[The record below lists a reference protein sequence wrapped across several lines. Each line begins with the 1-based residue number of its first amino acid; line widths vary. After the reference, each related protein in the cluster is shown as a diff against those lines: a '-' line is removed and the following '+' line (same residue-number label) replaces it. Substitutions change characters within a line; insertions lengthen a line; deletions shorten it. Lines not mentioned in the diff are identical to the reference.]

1 MKNTFHNLTGVSS
14 RTIATAVLGL
24 FITGA
29 SYGSPRIN
37 TITFDTSS
45 LTACIPAVGTVSVS
59 YTVHS
64 VRGKNGTINGVYVLS
79 GLPAGVTADAIA
91 GFTSIGNN
99 PFPDRTLT
107 LNISSTALAG
117 IHSFSIQLYNSQ
129 GVTDQATVTGTLIL
143 NLAPAFTSS
152 PSSII
157 TNTAAGTC
165 SATVNYTATASG
177 FPAPT
182 LSYIMSGATTASGNG
197 SGSGVVFN
205 RGVTNVTI
213 TASNVCSPAA
223 TASFSVT
230 VNDNEAPV
238 FTNLPASMTINCDAS
253 SDASNTGNAT
263 ATDNCTGVS
272 MSYSDAS
279 TQNADVN
286 NAAHYNYS
294 ITRTFTATDEN
305 NNSSNYEQVI
315 TVQDITAPSVTCAE
329 NATRPTATGL
339 CSYIVSG
346 SEFDAA
352 ASADNC
358 SAVSLTYTL
367 SGATTATGSSSLD
380 GIELNKGTT
389 TIMWTATDV
398 SGNFSACG
406 FYVTVNDMES
416 PIIGMPQNIVTANT
430 EGLCGALIHFDIL
443 FADNCEGAKV
453 TQESGRPSDSEFPM
467 GTTVNMFTVT
477 DASGNTASGS
487 FTVTV
492 YDNEP
497 PTIVSITTSDFN
509 GYNVSCS
516 GSCNGS
522 ATIEATDNCSA
533 AITYLWDNGQT
544 TPTATDLCG
553 GAHSVMISDGTNTNF
568 AEIIITRPE
577 ELDVYA
583 GPDAVTYYGYGNNQN
598 VVRTALVVGGV
609 PPYSYSW
616 TMNRSLMCNM
626 ITNAGDE
633 LFSSETVAEN
643 PCPES
648 PMNFIMAALP
658 VCTGSETLTAVLL
671 DNAEVTVTVT
681 DANGCS
687 ATSSFKIAAEDV
699 RCFAGNSTTAK
710 VQMCHRTGT
719 ATNPWIQICVDPDA
733 VASHLAHGDYLG
745 LCGKRMDASVNVG
758 SSELKVYPNPNNG
771 NFTLDFQSDNTSNE
785 DLLVQIKSVAGNV
798 VYSKTISATDGHFE
812 GVLHSGDLDE
822 GFYIVNIQQGA
833 ESVNQTIVIMK

>member
-1 MKNTFHNLTGVSS
+1 MKKHFHNLTGVSR
-14 RTIATAVLGL
+14 RTIAAATLLLIA
-24 FITGA
+24 GA
-29 SYGSPRIN
+29 SYGTPRIN
-37 TITFDTSS
+37 TITFTP
-45 LTACIPAVGTVSVS
+45 LTQTACIPASGTVSVS
-59 YTVHS
+59 YVLHA
-64 VRGKNGTINGVYVLS
+64 VRGQNGTVVGTYAIS
-79 GLPAGVTADAIA
+79 GLPSGVTANSIS
-91 GFTSIGNN
+91 GFTSTGNN
-99 PFPDRTLT
+99 SFPDRTLT
-107 LNISSTALAG
+107 LNISATASG
-117 IHSFSIQLYNSQ
+117 GNYSFSVRLYNSQ

-143 NLAPAFTSS
+143 NTAPSFIASPTSV
-152 PSSII
+152 I
-157 TNTAAGTC
+157 TNTEAGTC
-165 SATVNYTATASG
+165 SAVVNYVAAVNG
-177 FPAPT
+177 FPVPS
-182 LSYIMSGATTASGNG
+182 LSYVMNGATTASGTGTG
-197 SGSGVVFN
+197 SGSAFN

-223 TASFSVT
+223 TSSFSVT
-230 VNDNEAPV
+230 VNDNETPV
-238 FTNLPASMTINCDAS
+238 FTNRPASITINCDAS
-253 SDASNTGNAT
+253 SDVSNTGIAT

-272 MSYSDAS
+272 MSHSDAS

-286 NAAHYNYS
+286 NTAHYNYL

-305 NNSSNYEQVI
+305 NNSSNYVQLI

-329 NATRPTATGL
+329 NATRPTASGL
-339 CSYIVSG
+339 CSYFVSG

-352 ASADNC
+352 SSADNC
-358 SAVSLTYTL
+358 SAVSLMYTL
-367 SGATTATGSSSLD
+367 SGATNATGLSSLD
-380 GIELNKGTT
+380 GIELSKGTT
-389 TIMWTATDV
+389 TIMWTSTDV
-398 SGNFSACG
+398 TGNFSACG
-406 FYVTVNDMES
+406 FDVTVNDMEP

-443 FADNCEGAKV
+443 FADNCEGV
-453 TQESGRPSDSEFPM
+453 SLTQESGRPSDSEFPM

-522 ATIEATDNCSA
+522 ATIEATDNCSS

-544 TPTATDLCG
+544 TPTATGLCG

-583 GPDAVTYYGYGNNQN
+583 GPDAVTYFGYGNNQN

-616 TMNRSLMCNM
+616 TMNRPLICNM

-633 LFSSETVAEN
+633 FFSSETVAEN
-643 PCPES
+643 PCPDS
-648 PMNFIMAALP
+648 PLNFIMAALP
-658 VCTGSETLTAVLL
+658 VCTGSGTLTAVLL

-687 ATSSFKIAAEDV
+687 ATSSFNIAAEDV

-710 VQMCHRTGT
+710 VQLCHKTGS
-719 ATNPWIQICVDPDA
+719 ATNPWIQICVDQDA
-733 VASHLAHGDYLG
+733 VESHRAHGDYLG
-745 LCGKRMDASVNVG
+745 ACVSARRAISESEG
-758 SSELKVYPNPNNG
+758 SLGVKLYPNPNNG
-771 NFTLDFQSDNTSNE
+771 NFTLDFRSGNVSNE
-785 DLLVQIKSVAGNV
+785 NLLVEIKNVAGQV
-798 VYSKTISATDGHFE
+798 VYSKTINTADGQFE
-812 GVLHSGDLDE
+812 GMLNSGNLDE
-822 GFYIVNIQQGA
+822 GFYIVNIQQGK
-833 ESVNQTIVIMK
+833 ESINQTIVIMK